1 MRQIIQSI
9 QNYFCHRSWYVIRI
23 FVNSGSVVITSLTCP
38 SYIAH
43 TSNLFPATS
52 CGTSLSLQ
60 FAAWCCMYYHL
71 RRQQVFMLQKVHVTS
86 TKKLLRERE
95 VSGKMLLVLHG
106 VLVKISMP
114 LLSFRLKWTVQRTR
128 FHFL

>member
-1 MRQIIQSI
+1 MLFGRSDINYTKYSKLFLSQKLIRDT
-9 QNYFCHRSWYVIRI
+9 YFCKY
-23 FVNSGSVVITSLTCP
+23 GSVVITSLTCP

-71 RRQQVFMLQKVHVTS
+71 HRQQVFMLQKVHVTS

-95 VSGKMLLVLHG
+95 VSGKMLLVSQG
-106 VLVKISMP
+106 VLVKI
-114 LLSFRLKWTVQRTR
+114 
-128 FHFL
+128 